1 MEFCYELPINVWFIA
16 HILNKFV
23 TMNKK
28 LSRLLNKRT
37 KTVIGLLSGTSV
49 DAVDAILLQI
59 SGSGINSK
67 IKVIDFQCHPIP
79 EKIRIAVFKNSD
91 KKTAKIEEICR
102 LNVILGAIFSD
113 AVLKLLRKNK
123 LTYDNIDLIGSHGQ
137 TIHHLP
143 EKDYY
148 NGFKVKSTLQI
159 GDPSIIANLTGI
171 TTIGDFRIA
180 DCAVDGDGAPLV
192 PYLDHILFTHKT
204 LNRALLN
211 IGGISNITVLKK
223 NASKK
228 DVFAFDTGPGNM
240 LIDGFMYHLFRK
252 KYDKNGLIALKGK
265 VNIELFTY
273 LANIDKGY
281 SATPP
286 KSTGREHYGMD
297 FQKKVLNKFRK
308 LNKNDFIRTVTE
320 FTAFTIWHNYINF
333 IEPVCRIDELIV
345 SGGGANNQVL
355 MKALSSYFS
364 GINVNRLKQN
374 GITVH
379 NKEAVLFAVL
389 ANECISG
396 NPANMNK
403 VTGST
408 KDVIL
413 GKICQ

>member
-1 MEFCYELPINVWFIA
+1 
-16 HILNKFV
+16 
-23 TMNKK
+23 MNKK
-28 LSRLLNKRT
+28 LSGLLNKRT
-37 KTVIGLLSGTSV
+37 KNVIGLLSGTSV

-59 SGSGINSK
+59 SGFGLKSK
-67 IKVIDFQCHPIP
+67 IKVIDFTSHTIP
-79 EKIRIAVFKNSD
+79 EKIRLAVFKNSD
-91 KKTAKIEEICR
+91 KKTARIEEICR

-113 AVLKLLRKNK
+113 AVLKLLRKNH
-123 LTYDNIDLIGSHGQ
+123 LNSNNIDLIGSHGQ

-143 EKDYY
+143 EKESYS
-148 NGFKVKSTLQI
+148 GFRVKSTMQI

-171 TTIGDFRIA
+171 TTVGDFRIA

-192 PYLDHILFTHKT
+192 PFLDHILFTHKT
-204 LNRALLN
+204 KSRALLN

-223 NASKK
+223 NASKR

-252 KYDKNGLIALKGK
+252 KFDKNGLIASKGK

-273 LANIDKGY
+273 LAKNDEGY
-281 SATPP
+281 SAAPP
-286 KSTGREHYGMD
+286 KSTGREHYGME
-297 FQKKVLNKFRK
+297 FQKKVLGKFSK

-320 FTAFTIWHNYINF
+320 FTAFAIRYNYIKY
-333 IEPVCRIDELIV
+333 IEPVCKIDELIV
-345 SGGGANNQVL
+345 SGGGAENPVL
-355 MKALSSYFS
+355 IKALRNYFN
-364 GINVNRLKQN
+364 GINVSRLKQN
-374 GITVH
+374 GITAH

-396 NPANMNK
+396 NPANMNR

-413 GKICQ
+413 GKICQAF